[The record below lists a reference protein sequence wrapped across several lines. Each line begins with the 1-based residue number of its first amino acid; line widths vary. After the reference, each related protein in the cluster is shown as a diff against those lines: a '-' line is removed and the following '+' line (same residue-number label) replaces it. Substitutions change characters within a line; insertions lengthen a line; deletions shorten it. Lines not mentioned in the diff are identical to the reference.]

1 MFDYPQLDP
10 VALSLGP
17 LKVHWYGLMY
27 LLGFFSIWML
37 GRYRAS
43 DPGSGWDARLVD
55 DMVFYGILGTIL
67 GGRLG
72 YMFFYGLEQ
81 LTANPLS
88 ALKIWEGG
96 MSFHGGLIG
105 VLVASWLFSRRR
117 GMGFWQV
124 TDFVVPLVP
133 LALFTG
139 RIGNFING
147 ELWGHPTDAPWGMRV
162 PCERFD
168 EYCEGLPPGTE
179 WSPPLHASQ
188 LYEAALEGLALFLI
202 LWIFSARPRP
212 TMAVSGLFLLGYGV
226 FRLLVELVRQPDAH
240 IGYLAFDWLTMGQ
253 VLTLP
258 MVLFGILLLILAY
271 RSIRPPGA
279 MKRSPLP

>member
-1 MFDYPQLDP
+1 MLSYPQLDP

-17 LKVHWYGLMY
+17 LKIHWYGLMY
-27 LLGFFSIWML
+27 LVGFAAAWIL

-43 DPGSGWDARLVD
+43 RPGSGWNVGMVD
-55 DMVFYGILGTIL
+55 DGIFYTVIGTIL

-72 YMFFYGLEQ
+72 YMFFYGLDQ
-81 LTANPLS
+81 LLADPLS
-88 ALKIWEGG
+88 VLRIWEGG

-105 VLVASWLFSRRR
+105 VSTALWFFSRRH
-117 GMGFWQV
+117 GMGLLQV
-124 TDFVVPLVP
+124 TDFAAPLVP
-133 LALFTG
+133 PALFTG

-147 ELWGHPTDAPWGMRV
+147 ELWGRPTDLPWGMRV
-162 PCERFD
+162 PCERFG
-168 EYCEGLPPGTE
+168 EYCRGLLPGTE

-202 LWIFSARPRP
+202 LWIFSAKPRP
-212 TMAVSGLFLLGYGV
+212 KMAMSGMFLLGYGV
-226 FRLLVELVRQPDAH
+226 FRLLVELVRLPDTH

-258 MVLFGILLLILAY
+258 MVLGGLLLLVLAY
-271 RSIRPPGA
+271 RRTRRKGA
-279 MKRSPLP
+279 

>member
-1 MFDYPQLDP
+1 MLSYPQLDP

-27 LLGFFSIWML
+27 LLGFACVWLL
-37 GRYRAS
+37 GRYRAAN
-43 DPGSGWDARLVD
+43 PGSGWDARMVD
-55 DMVFYGILGTIL
+55 DAVFYSVIGTIL

-72 YMFFYGLEQ
+72 YMFFYGFDQ
-81 LTANPLS
+81 LLADPLRV
-88 ALKIWEGG
+88 LKIWEGG

-105 VLVASWLFSRRR
+105 VVTALWLFGRHR

-124 TDFVVPLVP
+124 TDFAAPLVP
-133 LALFTG
+133 PALFAG

-147 ELWGHPTDAPWGMRV
+147 ELWGHPTDLPWGMRV
-162 PCERFD
+162 PCERFG
-168 EYCEGLPPGTE
+168 EYCRGLAPGAE

-202 LWIFSARPRP
+202 LWLFSAKPRP
-212 TMAVSGLFLLGYGV
+212 KMAMSGLFLLGYGV
-226 FRLLVELVRQPDAH
+226 FRLLVESVRLPDAH

-253 VLTLP
+253 ILTLP
-258 MVLFGILLLILAY
+258 MVLLGVLLLVLAY
-271 RSIRPPGA
+271 RGSGRQG
-279 MKRSPLP
+279 S